1 MSTSHIALAT
11 EWRRRGGLT
20 ESPGCGDLCTWI
32 GQAADSELVL
42 SWHHA
47 FLDNR
52 SYMQDIEYGKNVSL
66 ATIVLLADALGCEV
80 VDLFEKRRQMGAP
93 RKTGTQTC
101 RTRSLVQG
109 PRTTQVEPSF
119 TLIG

>member
-1 MSTSHIALAT
+1 MTPPLLLIRPALAEFGQRVREARLAAT
-11 EWRRRGGLT
+11 LT
-20 ESPGCGDLCTWI
+20 QRQL
-32 GQAADSELVL
+32 AHLARV
-42 SWHHA
+42 
-47 FLDNR
+47 NR
-52 SYMQDIEYGKNVSL
+52 SYMQDVEYGKNVSL